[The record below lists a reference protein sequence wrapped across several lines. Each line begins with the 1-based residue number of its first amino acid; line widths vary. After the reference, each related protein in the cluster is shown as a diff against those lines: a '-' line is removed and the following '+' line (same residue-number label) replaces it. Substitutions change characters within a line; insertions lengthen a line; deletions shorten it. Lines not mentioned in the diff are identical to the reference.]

1 MRSADGDRDVVIAI
15 LAKDK
20 AVTLP
25 LYLQCI
31 LDQTFPK
38 DRIHLYIRANDSS
51 DDTNDVLQAW
61 VDRYGSL
68 YKSVTADYT
77 DIGGLRHYENHEWN
91 RHRFSVLA
99 RIRQD
104 SVDFARRLGCHYFV
118 VDLDNFIIP
127 DTLQN
132 IYDAG
137 LPVLAP
143 LLRSVR
149 TVYANYHFSTD
160 KHGYYF
166 GCREYYDVLDGKVRG
181 FIAVNVVHCAYLMR
195 YETLEHACY
204 DDGTERFEYVIFSD
218 HLRNDGVGQ
227 YLDNRQI
234 YGLVAFLGGESEA
247 THGGFDHDDFV
258 RRLANLATFT
268 PKLVNDRPDV
278 WYPESQAH
286 EKQPPDD

>member
-1 MRSADGDRDVVIAI
+1 
-15 LAKDK
+15 
-20 AVTLP
+20 
-25 LYLQCI
+25 
-31 LDQTFPK
+31 
-38 DRIHLYIRANDSS
+38 
-51 DDTNDVLQAW
+51 
-61 VDRYGSL
+61 
-68 YKSVTADYT
+68 
-77 DIGGLRHYENHEWN
+77 
-91 RHRFSVLA
+91 
-99 RIRQD
+99 
-104 SVDFARRLGCHYFV
+104 VDFARRLGCHYFV